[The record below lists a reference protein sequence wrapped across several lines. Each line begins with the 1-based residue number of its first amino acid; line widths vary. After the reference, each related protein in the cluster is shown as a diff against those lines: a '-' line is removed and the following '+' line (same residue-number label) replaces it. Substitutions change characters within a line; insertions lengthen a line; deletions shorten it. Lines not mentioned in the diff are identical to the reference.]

1 MCGTRIGTNEEIR
14 TPDHFRR
21 FAERQLTDCYV
32 PLNLGSSGA
41 VYLGIK

>member
-1 MCGTRIGTNEEIR
+1 MRPLFVAMAGR
-14 TPDHFRR
+14 
-21 FAERQLTDCYV
+21 CYV